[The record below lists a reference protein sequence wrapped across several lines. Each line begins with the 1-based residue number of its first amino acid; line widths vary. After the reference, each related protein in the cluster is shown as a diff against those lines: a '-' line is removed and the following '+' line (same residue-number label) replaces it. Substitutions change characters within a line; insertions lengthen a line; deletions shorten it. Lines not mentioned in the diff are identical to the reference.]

1 MNMNYPIDAVIT
13 WVDGD
18 DPVHRAKRARYT
30 DGVENVDAEDIG
42 GETRFRSL
50 GEIGW
55 CVASI
60 RRFAPFIRNI
70 FVLSDGQDPHLD
82 GVEVVDHSVVA
93 RGYEEYLPLFNCNG
107 IETLMWR
114 IPGLAEHFIYF
125 NDDVFLTAPVT
136 PEDFFVGDKT
146 VCYAKPFSVAF
157 ASLLRA
163 LKPKDQLGFKD
174 VILNSAR
181 LLGERKTFLKTH
193 HIPLA
198 QRSDRLAEF
207 FSVNP
212 QAVRSNLSSRF
223 RERHQFSPQQLYYL
237 LARREGTLEVR
248 DLHDALYMKPKN
260 RPGYVAHK
268 LKAFREAPKARFC
281 CFNSLDLASESD
293 RQLVMDWLDER
304 IGVNPLR
311 KR

>member
-60 RRFAPFIRNI
+60 RRFAPFIRKI
-70 FVLSDGQDPHLD
+70 FVLTDGQDPGLE
-82 GVEVVDHSVVA
+82 GVELVDHKVVA
-93 RGYEEYLPLFNCNG
+93 EGFEEYLPLFNSLG

-125 NDDVFLTAPVT
+125 NDDFFLTAPCHR
-136 PEDFFVGDKT
+136 EDFFEGGRT
-146 VCYAKPFSVAF
+146 VCYARPFSVPA
-157 ASLLRA
+157 ARLMRL
-163 LKPKDQLGFKD
+163 LKPRGSFGFKD
-174 VILNSAR
+174 AMLNAALR
-181 LLGERKTFLKTH
+181 LGEKKTFLKIS

-198 QRSDRLAEF
+198 LRKDLLARYYASCPE
-207 FSVNP
+207 
-212 QAVRSNLSSRF
+212 AIRDNLNCRF
-223 RERHQFSPQQLYYL
+223 REPHQFNPQQLYYL
-237 LARREGTLEVR
+237 LARREGELLIR
-248 DLHDALYMKPKN
+248 KPGDALYLKPKN
-260 RPGYVAHK
+260 RAGYVARK
-268 LKAFREAPKARFC
+268 IDSFRAAPDARFC
-281 CFNSLDLASESD
+281 CINSLDMASPED
-293 RQLVMDWLDER
+293 RILVTEWLDSR

>member
-1 MNMNYPIDAVIT
+1 MNYPIDAVIT

-60 RRFAPFIRNI
+60 RRFAPFIRKI

-146 VCYAKPFSVAF
+146 ICYAKPFSVAF
-157 ASLLRA
+157 
-163 LKPKDQLGFKD
+163 
-174 VILNSAR
+174 
-181 LLGERKTFLKTH
+181 
-193 HIPLA
+193 
-198 QRSDRLAEF
+198 
-207 FSVNP
+207 
-212 QAVRSNLSSRF
+212 
-223 RERHQFSPQQLYYL
+223 RH
-237 LARREGTLEVR
+237 
-248 DLHDALYMKPKN
+248 
-260 RPGYVAHK
+260 
-268 LKAFREAPKARFC
+268 
-281 CFNSLDLASESD
+281 
-293 RQLVMDWLDER
+293 LV
-304 IGVNPLR
+304 
-311 KR
+311 